1 MDAHD
6 VRSLLQKL
14 NEPTAVALQ
23 AAAGLC
29 IDRGHY
35 EVGPAHLLL
44 ALLDRPS
51 DVAAAVRNDTADDG
65 AARAALIEV
74 LDGYRTGNTGR
85 PTFSPLLLD
94 VIQQAWMTAT
104 VHHGASEVRSAHVL
118 EAALADGRLGVSEAF
133 APLRAADLRDDFD
146 RLTQGSAEGAPASS
160 APAAPVASGGG
171 GGPLDEF
178 TTDVTA
184 RARAGEI
191 DPVFGRDREIRQITD
206 VLLRRRKNNAMLVG
220 EAGVGKT
227 AVVEGLALR
236 MAEGDVPDA
245 LRDTDLRALDLARLQ
260 AGASVKGAFEDRLKR
275 VLAALKEAP
284 RPTLLFIDEAH
295 TLIGAGGAAGT
306 GDAANLLKPAL
317 ARGELRTVAATTWA
331 EYKKHIEKDPALERR
346 FQPIFVDEPTAQNA
360 AVMLRG
366 LKSRYEAHHGV
377 AITAEAVD
385 AMAELSD
392 RYITGR
398 QLPDKAVDLMDT
410 AAARVRLSQTGL
422 PDALDDAERQLRDL
436 AIEAKGVRAD
446 LAAGL
451 RHDAEAMDALDAQRD
466 ALEADRETLRDRWR
480 HERDLALRLAEAR
493 RRISGRADEEADAA
507 LDVAEGGDDTPA
519 EEAPPSEAPEAPA
532 DDALIPPPPSFDDLP
547 TDEAELRAEIVRL
560 SEALAEVQG
569 EAPLVYPEVTPA
581 VVARV
586 VSDWT
591 GVPAGSV
598 VRDEATA
605 LLGLEERLGAHV
617 RGQAEAVAEVAET
630 LRAAK
635 AGLGDP
641 DAPLGV
647 FLFVGPSG
655 VGKTELA
662 RTLAGELFGGDRFL
676 TTINLSEYQEAHT
689 VSQLKGSPPGYVGYG
704 EGGVLTEAVRQR
716 PYSVVLLDEAEK
728 AHADALDLFYQVFD
742 KGTMR
747 DGEGREIDFKNT
759 VLCLTS
765 NLGAGPL
772 LKALEDQP
780 ERPPIESLREG
791 LRPILSKHFQA
802 ALLARMRIVPF
813 YPLSPE
819 ALAEVARMRLQRVA
833 DRLAQVHGVAFT
845 VSDAAVRQIVERGT
859 RSDTGARALDAV
871 VQRTV
876 LPEAARLLLAALA
889 DGDPPAALRLDV
901 DADGE
906 LHVAVDDGSAERDD
920 EPVADVSDVPGDADV
935 PDVGQEESPA
945 LTADVA
951 PGTEDEARVDSDDGT

>member
-14 NEPTAVALQ
+14 NEPTALALE

-44 ALLDRPS
+44 ALLDREG
-51 DVAAAVRNDTADDG
+51 DVAAAVRHSEADAG
-65 AARAALIEV
+65 AARRALAEA
-74 LDGYRTGNTGR
+74 LDGYRAGNTGR

-94 VIQQAWMTAT
+94 LVQEAWVAAT
-104 VHHGASEVRSAHVL
+104 VHHGASEVRSGHLL

-133 APLRAADLRDDFD
+133 APLRADALRERFD
-146 RLTQGSAEGAPASS
+146 VLTRGSAEGGTAPAPP
-160 APAAPVASGGG
+160 PAAASAASG

-236 MAEGDVPDA
+236 MVEGDVPDA
-245 LRDTDLRALDLARLQ
+245 LLDTDLRALDLARLQ

-275 VLAALKEAP
+275 VIQAVKDSP
-284 RPTLLFIDEAH
+284 RHVLLFIDEAH

-331 EYKKHIEKDPALERR
+331 EFKKHIEKDPALERR
-346 FQPIFVDEPTAQNA
+346 FQPIFIDEPSAEAA

-377 AITAEAVD
+377 SITAEAVD
-385 AMAELSD
+385 AMAALSD

-422 PDALDDAERQLRDL
+422 PDALDDAERRLRDL
-436 AIEAKGVRAD
+436 AIETRAVRRD

-451 RHDAEAMDALDAQRD
+451 RHDADALDALD
-466 ALEADRETLRDRWR
+466 ARRQSVEDERAALRERWDRERA
-480 HERDLALRLAEAR
+480 LALRLAEAR
-493 RRISGRADEEADAA
+493 RRIATLAEDAA
-507 LDVAEGGDDTPA
+507 GTEDAAGAPAAAASPDAAGPGGDGTDPFA
-519 EEAPPSEAPEAPA
+519 
-532 DDALIPPPPSFDDLP
+532 DLP
-547 TDEAELRAEIVRL
+547 STEAGLRDETVRL
-560 SEALAEVQG
+560 GEALAELQG
-569 EAPLVYPEVTPA
+569 EAPLVFPEVTPA

-598 VRDEATA
+598 LQDEAAT
-605 LLGLEERLGAHV
+605 LLDLEARLRRSV
-617 RGQAEAVAEVAET
+617 RGQDEAVAEVAET

-635 AGLGDP
+635 AGLADP

-662 RTLAGELFGGDRFL
+662 RALAAELFGGDRSL

-772 LKALEDQP
+772 LKALEAQP

-791 LRPILSKHFQA
+791 LRPILAKHFQP
-802 ALLARMRIVPF
+802 ALLARMRVVPF

-819 ALAEVARMRLQRVA
+819 ALAEVARMRLDRVA
-833 DRLAQVHGVAFT
+833 ARLRAVHGVELDVA
-845 VSDAAVRQIVERGT
+845 DAAVDRIVERGT

-901 DADGE
+901 DADGD
-906 LHVAVDDGSAERDD
+906 LGLRPVGPGAEAPA
-920 EPVADVSDVPGDADV
+920 ETPETEAS
-935 PDVGQEESPA
+935 PDVEASPA
-945 LTADVA
+945 
-951 PGTEDEARVDSDDGT
+951 E

>member
-6 VRSLLQKL
+6 IRNLLQKL
-14 NEPTAVALQ
+14 NEPTAVALE

-35 EVGPAHLLL
+35 EVGPEHLLL
-44 ALLDRPS
+44 ALLDRDS
-51 DVAAAVRNDTADDG
+51 DVAAAVYNDTADGD
-65 AARAALIEV
+65 AVREALARA
-74 LDGYRTGNTGR
+74 LDGYRSGNTGR
-85 PTFSPLLLD
+85 PAFSPLLLD
-94 VIQQAWMTAT
+94 LVQQAWITAT
-104 VHHGASEVRSAHVL
+104 VHHGASEVRSGHLL
-118 EAALADGRLGVSEAF
+118 EAALADGRMGVSEAF
-133 APLRAADLRDDFD
+133 TPLRAADLRDDFD
-146 RLTQGSAEGAPASS
+146 RLTEGSAERAR
-160 APAAPVASGGG
+160 APAASASPVAPATAS
-171 GGPLDEF
+171 GPLDEF

-236 MAEGDVPDA
+236 MVEGDVPET
-245 LRDTDLRALDLARLQ
+245 LRDMDLRALDLARLQ

-275 VLAALKEAP
+275 VIEAVKGSP
-284 RPTLLFIDEAH
+284 RPILLFIDEAH

-346 FQPIFVDEPTAQNA
+346 FQPIFVDEPSAADA

-377 AITAEAVD
+377 AITAQAVD

-422 PDALDDAERQLRDL
+422 PDALDDAERRLRDL
-436 AIEAKGVRAD
+436 AIEAGGVGRD

-451 RHDAEAMDALDAQRD
+451 RHDAGALDALDQQRAD
-466 ALEADRETLRDRWR
+466 VEAERETLRERWTT
-480 HERDLALRLAEAR
+480 ERDLALRLAEAR
-493 RRISGRADEEADAA
+493 RRVGVFAMGEGADEPETPAGDSDQSAEDESSEPVASALPPFTANSSGTASARAA
-507 LDVAEGGDDTPA
+507 LPA
-519 EEAPPSEAPEAPA
+519 
-532 DDALIPPPPSFDDLP
+532 PSFDGLP
-547 TDEAELRAEIVRL
+547 QDEAGLRAEIVRL
-560 SEALAEVQG
+560 AAELSELQG
-569 EAPLVYPEVTPA
+569 ESPLVYPEVTPA

-598 VRDEATA
+598 LKDEAAT
-605 LLGLEERLGAHV
+605 LLDLEGRLRRQV
-617 RGQAEAVAEVAET
+617 RGQDEAIAEVSEA
-630 LRAAK
+630 LRAVK

-662 RTLAGELFGGDRFL
+662 RTLAGELFGGGPVPD
-676 TTINLSEYQEAHT
+676 HH
-689 VSQLKGSPPGYVGYG
+689 QLVGVPGG
-704 EGGVLTEAVRQR
+704 
-716 PYSVVLLDEAEK
+716 P
-728 AHADALDLFYQVFD
+728 H
-742 KGTMR
+742 
-747 DGEGREIDFKNT
+747 REPAQG
-759 VLCLTS
+759 L
-765 NLGAGPL
+765 A
-772 LKALEDQP
+772 A
-780 ERPPIESLREG
+780 G
-791 LRPILSKHFQA
+791 LRGI
-802 ALLARMRIVPF
+802 R
-813 YPLSPE
+813 
-819 ALAEVARMRLQRVA
+819 
-833 DRLAQVHGVAFT
+833 
-845 VSDAAVRQIVERGT
+845 RG
-859 RSDTGARALDAV
+859 RR
-871 VQRTV
+871 
-876 LPEAARLLLAALA
+876 A
-889 DGDPPAALRLDV
+889 DGGRPPAALLGR
-901 DADGE
+901 
-906 LHVAVDDGSAERDD
+906 
-920 EPVADVSDVPGDADV
+920 
-935 PDVGQEESPA
+935 
-945 LTADVA
+945 A
-951 PGTEDEARVDSDDGT
+951 PGRG

>member
-14 NEPTAVALQ
+14 NEPTALALE

-51 DVAAAVRNDTADDG
+51 DVAAAVRNDAADDAG
-65 AARAALIEV
+65 ARAGLADA
-74 LDGYRTGNTGR
+74 LDGYRSGNTGR
-85 PTFSPLLLD
+85 PAFSPLLLD
-94 VIQQAWMTAT
+94 LVQQAWMTAT
-104 VHHGASEVRSAHVL
+104 VHHGATEVRSGHVL

-133 APLRAADLRDDFD
+133 APLRAADLRNDFD
-146 RLTQGSAEGAPASS
+146 ALTAGSAEGAREPTTAP
-160 APAAPVASGGG
+160 APAASGS

-236 MAEGDVPDA
+236 MAQGDVPDA

-275 VLAALKEAP
+275 VIQAVKDAP
-284 RPTLLFIDEAH
+284 RPILLFIDEAH

-346 FQPIFVDEPTAQNA
+346 FQPIFVDEPTAADA

-422 PDALDDAERQLRDL
+422 PDDLDDAERRLRDL
-436 AIEAKGVRAD
+436 DIEARGVRRD

-451 RHDAEAMDALDAQRD
+451 RHDAEAMDEIAGRRD
-466 ALEADRETLRDRWR
+466 AVEALRETLRERWTQ
-480 HERDLALRLAEAR
+480 ERALALRLAEAR
-493 RRISGRADEEADAA
+493 RRVGA
-507 LDVAEGGDDTPA
+507 L
-519 EEAPPSEAPEAPA
+519 S
-532 DDALIPPPPSFDDLP
+532 
-547 TDEAELRAEIVRL
+547 
-560 SEALAEVQG
+560 
-569 EAPLVYPEVTPA
+569 
-581 VVARV
+581 
-586 VSDWT
+586 
-591 GVPAGSV
+591 
-598 VRDEATA
+598 
-605 LLGLEERLGAHV
+605 
-617 RGQAEAVAEVAET
+617 
-630 LRAAK
+630 
-635 AGLGDP
+635 
-641 DAPLGV
+641 
-647 FLFVGPSG
+647 
-655 VGKTELA
+655 
-662 RTLAGELFGGDRFL
+662 
-676 TTINLSEYQEAHT
+676 
-689 VSQLKGSPPGYVGYG
+689 
-704 EGGVLTEAVRQR
+704 
-716 PYSVVLLDEAEK
+716 
-728 AHADALDLFYQVFD
+728 
-742 KGTMR
+742 
-747 DGEGREIDFKNT
+747 DGEGAQPQDAGTQDPESADA
-759 VLCLTS
+759 
-765 NLGAGPL
+765 GA
-772 LKALEDQP
+772 
-780 ERPPIESLREG
+780 
-791 LRPILSKHFQA
+791 
-802 ALLARMRIVPF
+802 
-813 YPLSPE
+813 E
-819 ALAEVARMRLQRVA
+819 AEEPAEQ
-833 DRLAQVHGVAFT
+833 
-845 VSDAAVRQIVERGT
+845 
-859 RSDTGARALDAV
+859 DAV
-871 VQRTV
+871 
-876 LPEAARLLLAALA
+876 ASAL
-889 DGDPPAALRLDV
+889 PPASATQ
-901 DADGE
+901 
-906 LHVAVDDGSAERDD
+906 GSA
-920 EPVADVSDVPGDADV
+920 S
-935 PDVGQEESPA
+935 
-945 LTADVA
+945 
-951 PGTEDEARVDSDDGT
+951 

>member
-14 NEPTAVALQ
+14 NEPTALALE

-44 ALLDRPS
+44 ALLDREG
-51 DVAAAVRNDTADDG
+51 DVAAAVRHSDADAATARQALVEALG
-65 AARAALIEV
+65 QYRA
-74 LDGYRTGNTGR
+74 GNTGR
-85 PTFSPLLLD
+85 PAFSPLLLD
-94 VIQQAWMTAT
+94 LVQQAWVAAT
-104 VHHGASEVRSAHVL
+104 VHHGASEVRSGHFL
-118 EAALADGRLGVSEAF
+118 EAALADGRAGVSEAF
-133 APLRAADLRDDFD
+133 APLRADSLRARFD
-146 RLTQGSAEGAPASS
+146 ALTRGSAEEAG
-160 APAAPVASGGG
+160 AAPPSQAQAAPGGA

-236 MAEGDVPDA
+236 MVEGDVPDA
-245 LRDTDLRALDLARLQ
+245 LLDTDLRALDLARLQ

-275 VLAALKEAP
+275 VIQAVKDSP
-284 RPTLLFIDEAH
+284 RPILLFIDEAH

-346 FQPIFVDEPTAQNA
+346 FQPIFVDEPSAEAA

-377 AITAEAVD
+377 SITAEAVD

-422 PDALDDAERQLRDL
+422 PDALDDAERRLRDL
-436 AIEAKGVRAD
+436 AIETRAVRRD

-451 RHDAEAMDALDAQRD
+451 RHDADVLDGLDERRA
-466 ALEADRETLRDRWR
+466 AVEADREALRERWAE
-480 HERDLALRLAEAR
+480 ERALALRLAEAR
-493 RRISGRADEEADAA
+493 RRIAALAAGDDRPAPPNAGGAEAAEPSGDGQADAA
-507 LDVAEGGDDTPA
+507 PPRPDTTRDGGGA
-519 EEAPPSEAPEAPA
+519 A
-532 DDALIPPPPSFDDLP
+532 FDDLP
-547 TDEAELRAEIVRL
+547 DDEDGLRTEVVRL
-560 SEALAEVQG
+560 SDALGEIQG
-569 EAPLVYPEVTPA
+569 ETPLVYPEVTPA

-598 VRDEATA
+598 LKDEAAT
-605 LLGLEERLGAHV
+605 LLGLEDRLRRHV
-617 RGQAEAVAEVAET
+617 RGQDEAVAEVAEA

-635 AGLGDP
+635 AGLADP

-747 DGEGREIDFKNT
+747 DGEGREIDFRNT

-772 LKALEDQP
+772 LKALEAQP

-791 LRPILSKHFQA
+791 LRPVLAGHFQP
-802 ALLARMRIVPF
+802 ALLARMRVVPF
-813 YPLSPE
+813 YPLSEE
-819 ALAEVARMRLQRVA
+819 ALREVAQMRLDRVA
-833 DRLAQVHGVAFT
+833 GRLRDVHGVELEVT
-845 VSDAAVRQIVERGT
+845 DAALDRIVERGT

-889 DGDPPAALRLDV
+889 DGAPPTALRLDV
-901 DADGE
+901 DGDGE
-906 LHVAVDDGSAERDD
+906 LRLS
-920 EPVADVSDVPGDADV
+920 S
-935 PDVGQEESPA
+935 S
-945 LTADVA
+945 
-951 PGTEDEARVDSDDGT
+951 DEARLPEGGAVEEVGGAAPDAEAAPPAESPTE